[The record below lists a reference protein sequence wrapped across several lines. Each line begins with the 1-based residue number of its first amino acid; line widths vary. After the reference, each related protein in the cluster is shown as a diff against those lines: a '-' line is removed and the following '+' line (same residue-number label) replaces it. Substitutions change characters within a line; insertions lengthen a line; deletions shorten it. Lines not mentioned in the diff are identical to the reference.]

1 MDNVYQLKLMS
12 TKLEEN
18 LASQQDTMQTVHH
31 LANVIADMQE
41 RMSTMQCLLSIL
53 LDNSKEVTILAN
65 HMHT

>member
-1 MDNVYQLKLMS
+1 MS

-18 LASQQDTMQTVHH
+18 LASQQDTMQTVYH

-41 RMSTMQCLLSIL
+41 RMSTMQHLLSIL

-65 HMHT
+65 HA